1 MMQLSG
7 IRIVTL
13 VLLDLVLFGIVTFLL
28 LQWMSKPLKPID
40 YMLAGGAG
48 TLVSLLGVWLLVW
61 SETPNRSE
69 MLFKRRSKKTDDTE
83 AGA

>member
-13 VLLDLVLFGIVTFLL
+13 VLLDLVLFGIVTFLM

-40 YMLAGGAG
+40 YMLAGGVG

-69 MLFKRRSKKTDDTE
+69 MLFKRRPKKSDDTE